1 MDLVKILY
9 EPNFI
14 IIIISLIIAVISYFI
29 FKNMENE
36 KKDKNKE
43 KDKNNMALGK
53 KVLYTFLITF
63 VSLLVLYHGAV
74 YLNKSSFFAKGE
86 MKGGFISNTADQ
98 LKDKI
103 VENLTIIADDV
114 DCGLLED

>member
-1 MDLVKILY
+1 MNLVSILY

-14 IIIISLIIAVISYFI
+14 IIVISLIISVISYFI
-29 FKNMENE
+29 FKDT
-36 KKDKNKE
+36 KDKSKNDKE
-43 KDKNNMALGK
+43 SKISTGK

-63 VSLLVLYHGAV
+63 VLLLVIYHSFQ
-74 YLNKSSFFAKGE
+74 YLNKNNYFKTTQTIS
-86 MKGGFISNTADQ
+86 GGSLSITEQ
-98 LKDKI
+98 VKDKI